1 MNADA
6 DFMQRSLVEARIEQ
20 LHAHGRRAER
30 SSQGNTQS
38 WNAIAR
44 LLGQIR
50 ATR

>member
-1 MNADA
+1 MNAEA
-6 DFMQRSLVEARIEQ
+6 EFMQRSLVEARIAQ

-30 SSQGNTQS
+30 TAQPGNQS
-38 WNAIAR
+38 WSAIAR